1 MKLMDETEK
10 QKTTTTR
17 TTKTKKDRKGV
28 GETEAVVKGWQL
40 NDFVVHLKLRFL
52 QSIWKACL
60 TFKSNL
66 ELALSV
72 ILKQRELYESNHV
85 AMECRCL
92 KT

>member
-1 MKLMDETEK
+1 MDETEK

-17 TTKTKKDRKGV
+17 TTKKKKDRKGE
-28 GETEAVVKGWQL
+28 GETGTVVKGWQL
-40 NDFVVHLKLRFL
+40 NDSVVHLKLRFL

-66 ELALSV
+66 ELALSI
-72 ILKQRELYESNHV
+72 ILKKRELYESNHV
-85 AMECRCL
+85 AMECRCV